1 MGVNRFCNPQHY
13 QRPELM
19 DMKDIERKLNVYLFR
34 SDSKGRIKLWR
45 KLSKLLSDGIAI
57 IPALDELRGVR
68 RTKDP
73 TYMALNEWAAVMKNG
88 KRFSDAALDW
98 VTTEESMLLMAGDQ
112 AGALA
117 QSMQSVIKVT
127 KAKQSISS
135 AVLNGIAYPTFLFIL
150 AFGVMYMF
158 SNKIIPAFAKAARSD
173 NWVGMARTM
182 IDVSAFVQ
190 VWFVWIVI
198 AAILLIGAL
207 FISMPLW
214 SGPSRTIFDR
224 YPPYSIY
231 RIQQG
236 ASWLIAMSALIQAG
250 VRIESAMEQLMNKS
264 SNWAKVRIYAALRA
278 MKSGKT
284 LGAALVQTR
293 YEFPDREIISDIQIY
308 ANKSGFDE
316 ALRVIG
322 DEWITESVERIQ
334 DMMRIVFSASLLFAG
349 GVIAFMVSGMFAM
362 QLQLSQLMQQAG
374 R

>member
-1 MGVNRFCNPQHY
+1 
-13 QRPELM
+13 M
-19 DMKDIERKLNVYLFR
+19 DIKDIERNLNVYLFK
-34 SDSKGRIKLWR
+34 SDTKSRIKLWR
-45 KLSKLLSDGIAI
+45 KLSKLLTDGIPI
-57 IPALDELRGVR
+57 IPALNELCSVR
-68 RTKDP
+68 RKKDP
-73 TYMALNEWAAVMKNG
+73 TYFALKEWAAVMNNG
-88 KRFSDAALDW
+88 KRFSDAAMEW

-127 KAKQSISS
+127 KATQSIKS
-135 AVLNGIAYPTFLFIL
+135 AVLSGIAYPAFLFIL

-158 SNKIIPAFAKAARSD
+158 SNKIIPAFAKAARGD

-190 VWFVWIVI
+190 VWFAWMVV
-198 AAILLIGAL
+198 AMILLIVAL

-214 SGPSRTIFDR
+214 SGTSRVVFDR

-250 VRIESAMEQLMNKS
+250 VRIESAMEQLMSKAS
-264 SNWAKVRIYAALRA
+264 DWGRVRINAALRG
-278 MKSGKT
+278 MKSGKN
-284 LGAALVQTR
+284 LGTALEQTK

-334 DMMRIVFSASLLFAG
+334 EMMSKVFAVSLLFAG
-349 GVIAFMVSGMFAM
+349 GVIAFMVAGMFAM
-362 QLQLSQLMQQAG
+362 QMQLSQLMQHAG

>member
-1 MGVNRFCNPQHY
+1 MA
-13 QRPELM
+13 
-19 DMKDIERKLNVYLFR
+19 MKDIERKLNITLFKANTK
-34 SDSKGRIKLWR
+34 SRIKLWR
-45 KLSKLLSDGIAI
+45 KLSKLLSDGIPI
-57 IPALDELRGVR
+57 IAALDEIRGVR
-68 RTKDP
+68 TKKDP
-73 TYMALNEWAAVMKNG
+73 TYLALYEWAAVMKNG

-112 AGALA
+112 SGALA

-127 KAKQSISS
+127 KAKQNITN
-135 AVLNGIAYPTFLFIL
+135 AVLNGITYPTFLFIL

-173 NWVGMARTM
+173 NWVGMARIM
-182 IDVSAFVQ
+182 IDVSTFVQ
-190 VWFVWIVI
+190 AWFVWMVI
-198 AAILLIGAL
+198 ATILIIAAM

-236 ASWLIAMSALIQAG
+236 ASWMIAMAALIEAG
-250 VRIESAMEQLMNKS
+250 VRIESAMEQLMKKS
-264 SNWAKVRIYAALRA
+264 SNWAKVRIYAALRG
-278 MKSGKT
+278 MKSGKD
-284 LGAALVQTR
+284 LGAALLQTK
-293 YEFPDREIISDIQIY
+293 YEYPDREIISDIRIY

-322 DEWITESVERIQ
+322 DEWISESVERIKE
-334 DMMRIVFSASLLFAG
+334 MMSIVFSISLLFAG
-349 GVIAFMVSGMFAM
+349 GVIAFMVSGLFAM
-362 QLQLSQLMQQAG
+362 QLQLAQLMQHAG

>member
-1 MGVNRFCNPQHY
+1 M
-13 QRPELM
+13 EL
-19 DMKDIERKLNVYLFR
+19 KNIERNLNVYLFK
-34 SDSKGRIKLWR
+34 SDTNSRIKLWR
-45 KLSKLLSDGIAI
+45 KLSKLLSDGIPI
-57 IPALDELRGVR
+57 IPALDELRDVR
-68 RTKDP
+68 LKKDP
-73 TYMALNEWAAVMKNG
+73 TYFALKEWAAVMKNG
-88 KRFSDAALDW
+88 KRFSDAALEW
-98 VTTEESMLLMAGDQ
+98 VTTEEGLLLMAGDQ

-127 KAKQSISS
+127 KAKQSIKS
-135 AVLNGIAYPTFLFIL
+135 AVLNGIAYPAFLFIL
-150 AFGVMYMF
+150 AFGVMFMF
-158 SNKIIPAFAKAARSD
+158 SHKIIPAFAKAARSD

-190 VWFVWIVI
+190 VWFVWMVAAMIIVI
-198 AAILLIGAL
+198 VAL

-214 SGPSRTIFDR
+214 SGSSRTFFDR

-250 VRIESAMEQLMNKS
+250 VRIESAMEQLMSKS
-264 SNWAKVRIYAALRA
+264 SNWAKVRIYAALRG
-278 MKSGKT
+278 MKSGKN
-284 LGAALVQTR
+284 LGAALVQTK

-334 DMMRIVFSASLLFAG
+334 EMMGKVFGISLIFAG
-349 GVIAFMVSGMFAM
+349 GVIAFMVAGMFAM
-362 QLQLSQLMQQAG
+362 QMQLSQLMQHAG

>member
-1 MGVNRFCNPQHY
+1 
-13 QRPELM
+13 M
-19 DMKDIERKLNVYLFR
+19 DLKNIERNLNRYLFK
-34 SDSKGRIKLWR
+34 SDTNSRIKLWR
-45 KLSKLLSDGIAI
+45 KLSKLLSDGIPI
-57 IPALDELRGVR
+57 VPALDELRNVR
-68 RTKDP
+68 LKKDP
-73 TYMALNEWAAVMKNG
+73 TYFALKEWAAVMKNG
-88 KRFSDAALDW
+88 KRFSDAASEW
-98 VTTEESMLLMAGDQ
+98 VTTEEGMLLMAGEQ
-112 AGALA
+112 AGTIA

-127 KAKQSISS
+127 KAKQNIKS

-150 AFGVMYMF
+150 AFGVMFMF
-158 SNKIIPAFAKAARSD
+158 SHKIIPVFAKAARSD

-182 IDVSAFVQ
+182 IDVSAFLQ
-190 VWFVWIVI
+190 VWFVWMVVAVI
-198 AAILLIGAL
+198 LMIGAV

-214 SGPSRTIFDR
+214 SGPSRTFFDR

-264 SNWAKVRIYAALRA
+264 SIWAKVRIFAALRG
-278 MKSGKT
+278 MKSGKN
-284 LGAALVQTR
+284 LGAALVQTK

-316 ALRVIG
+316 ALRMIG

-334 DMMRIVFSASLLFAG
+334 EMMGKVFGISLIFAG
-349 GVIAFMVSGMFAM
+349 GVIAFMVSGLLAM
-362 QLQLSQLMQQAG
+362 QMQLSQLMQHAG